1 MRIGPEGGA
10 LVVNS
15 GNQEGLTMTVDPGVL
30 TAWVDFRIRDILPGS
45 LAPGGVSYSEPSPA
59 LPFRIE
65 PEDLVLSS
73 SVRLRLPYQPT
84 AISGTGPGN
93 VEINQVSPFTVRGYD
108 PDMVDAVEG
117 FVELDIKTFGQFQ
130 VVTGERVDPLDYVPP
145 VGVITQL
152 SNGFE
157 FGVQDAAAQS
167 EFASLATKE
176 WRITGPAFD
185 ESVILNIY
193 DVVGRRSESSD
204 WLEVWGD
211 AFRPFQT
218 TGPGFVTPQT
228 SVMQVQSPIGWPSIG
243 ASVLPFGFMSY
254 ELPRVYDGVLRRD
267 VLKLALNVAY
277 SRADLG
283 TAERRMIYWF
293 SPTAGLLQVSIDG
306 TIYDRIP

>member
-30 TAWVDFRIRDILPGS
+30 TFWVDFRIRDVLPES
-45 LAPGGVSYSEPSPA
+45 LSSGGVSSFAAVPG

-73 SVRLRLPYQPT
+73 SVRLHMPYQPT
-84 AISGTGPGN
+84 VIYRNGPGN
-93 VEINQVSPFTVRGYD
+93 VEVNQISPFTTRIYD
-108 PDMVDAVEG
+108 PDMVDALDG

-130 VVTGERVDPLDYVPP
+130 VVEGDRVVPLDYVPP
-145 VGVITQL
+145 VGVVSQL
-152 SNGFE
+152 SNGFAFE
-157 FGVQDAAAQS
+157 VQDMAPQS
-167 EFASLATKE
+167 EFAAPAAKK
-176 WRITGPAFD
+176 WRITGPSFD
-185 ESVILNIY
+185 ESVIFDSC
-193 DVVGRRSESSD
+193 DVVGRRSESSS
-204 WLEVWGD
+204 WLEIWD
-211 AFRPFQT
+211 NPFAPFQS
-218 TGPGFVTPQT
+218 TGTAFITPQT

-254 ELPRVYDGVLRRD
+254 ELPREYGGVMRRN

-277 SRADLG
+277 SRIDLG

-293 SPTAGLLQVSIDG
+293 SPSAGLLQVSIDG
-306 TIYDRIP
+306 IIYDRIP